1 MSGVLSPHFAFAN
14 YFKAKELFPLLQH
27 LSLKMSEGNICMD
40 ISKDNDLLLEETTS
54 KKIDIKILEKHPL
67 IGKNGSTKPFILHHQ
82 KLYTH
87 KFFHF
92 EGAFIQ
98 KIIQLTKAEDI
109 TKKWAKLQAYKE
121 IIWGQLFQKSET
133 VDWQL
138 IACLSAY
145 IHNFCIITGGPGT
158 GKTTTVSKLL
168 CLHLL
173 DNPNAKIILAAP
185 TGKAAARM
193 KESQTQIR
201 KNFSK
206 QGIHIPENILA
217 TIENLDAKTL
227 HRTLGYIPDSIHFKH
242 NADNPLEADLIIVDE
257 CSMIDITMFKKLLDA
272 IDYKRTKLVLLGDKN
287 QLASVEA
294 GSLFGDLCNTL
305 PQLNTFDKNFIQQV
319 QNIVQKN
326 WDLPQ
331 LEQTLPLSQ
340 RIIALQKSYR
350 FEDNKGI
357 GKLSK
362 AILNS
367 SWKSIESC
375 LQGDEEEVSMDL
387 LTTQYLDLYVAQLWD
402 KKNGYCNEPD
412 ILKALQKTK
421 NTKILCATKEGETGV
436 YAINDWVDKKMR
448 KANNIR
454 SNTPFYINQ
463 LIMVTQNQNELQIFN
478 GDIGI
483 IRALPNTSGEMQL
496 YACFEQGEDEF
507 LKILP
512 GNINAW
518 ELAYAITIHKSQ
530 GSEFEKVFVV
540 IPSIIQNVGLLT
552 KELIY
557 TAVTRAKKEV
567 KLLCDVAPLQAAV
580 MRSMERISG
589 IQERISEFG

>member
-14 YFKAKELFPLLQH
+14 YFEAKDIFPYLQH
-27 LSLKMSEGNICMD
+27 LSLKMSEGNICMN
-40 ISKDNDLLLEETTS
+40 ISDEEDLLSDEISS
-54 KKIDIKILEKHPL
+54 KKLDVKILEKHPL
-67 IGKNGSTKPFILHHQ
+67 IGKVGVTKPFILHHH

-87 KFFHF
+87 KFFQY

-98 KIIQLTKAEDI
+98 KIIQLTKTEDSS
-109 TKKWAKLQAYKE
+109 KKWAQIKVNKE
-121 IIWGQLFQKSET
+121 IIWGQLFQKSKT

-158 GKTTTVSKLL
+158 GKTTTVSKFL

-173 DNPNAKIILAAP
+173 DNPNAKIILTAP

-193 KESQTQIR
+193 KESQNQIR
-201 KNFSK
+201 QNFSK
-206 QGIHIPENILA
+206 QGIAIPENILT
-217 TIENLDAKTL
+217 TIESLDAKTL
-227 HRTLGYIPDSIHFKH
+227 HRTLGYIPNSIHFKH
-242 NADNPLEADLIIVDE
+242 NADNPLEADLVIVDE
-257 CSMIDITMFKKLLDA
+257 CSMIDITLFKKLLDA
-272 IDYKRTKLVLLGDKN
+272 IDEKRTKLVLLGDKN
-287 QLASVEA
+287 QLAAVEA

-305 PQLNTFDKNFIQQV
+305 PQLNEFDEHFIQQIKNLT
-319 QNIVQKN
+319 QEN

-331 LEQTLPLSQ
+331 LKRALPLSQ

-350 FEDNKGI
+350 FEDSRGI

-367 SWKSIESC
+367 SWETMETC
-375 LQGDEEEVSMDL
+375 LQEDDEDVSIDVL
-387 LTTQYLDLYVAQLWD
+387 NPQYLDLYVEQLLD
-402 KKNGYCNEPD
+402 KENGYCNESD

-421 NTKILCATKEGETGV
+421 YSKVLCATKEGEAGV
-436 YAINDWVDKKMR
+436 YTINDWVDKKMR
-448 KANNIR
+448 KANNAK
-454 SNTPFYINQ
+454 SNAPFYVNQ

-483 IRALPNTSGEMQL
+483 IRAFPNESNEMQL
-496 YACFEQGEDEF
+496 YACFEQGENEF
-507 LKILP
+507 LNILP
-512 GNINAW
+512 GNIKAW

-540 IPSIIQNVGLLT
+540 IPDKIQNVGLLT

-567 KLLCDVAPLQAAV
+567 KLLCEAENLQAAV

-589 IQERISEFG
+589 IQERIAEFA